1 MGAVDTKPQP
11 SFSSRIRACS
21 DELARSGVSALG
33 PLYDLTS
40 QRLVRYALTLTRNQH
55 DAEDATQASLVRVAM
70 NPKTLAGA
78 RCPWPYLLR
87 MVRNEAL
94 MMARRKRRLQL
105 TTMSDFAMESPDPA
119 ASMDQRREVWKA
131 LQKLP
136 APQAEV
142 VVLKIWEEMTFAEIG
157 RVLDTS
163 ANTVASRYQY
173 AISKLARHLQSMK
186 YEVSRD

>member
-1 MGAVDTKPQP
+1 MDTKPQM

-40 QRLVRYALTLTRNQH
+40 QRLVRYAQTLTRNQH
-55 DAEDATQASLVRVAM
+55 DAEDATQAALVRVAM

-78 RCPWPYLLR
+78 QSPWPYLLR

-94 MMARRKRRLQL
+94 MIARRQKRLQL
-105 TTMSDFAMESPDPA
+105 TTMMGDIATEAPDLGA
-119 ASMDQRREVWKA
+119 KMDEQHEVWKA
-131 LQKLP
+131 LHKLP

-157 RVLDTS
+157 RVLDAS

-173 AISKLARHLQSMK
+173 AIAKLARHLQSMK
-186 YEVSRD
+186 YEVSRG